1 MSQNWCDVGHAGA
14 PSLAARKAIVS
25 ECTNDAD
32 RAGGLFCADSCSAG
46 SLCELGDQMVIG
58 RCSLSGAG
66 GVFYRAG
73 DFDFAG
79 TRGLWA
85 ANLAHPI
92 QGVSGRYWRL
102 FPLDELQVL
111 PSGSFYYQTW
121 VIFFL
126 EDGVAAGRAS
136 CSPVRLLL
144 VAPP

>member
-1 MSQNWCDVGHAGA
+1 M
-14 PSLAARKAIVS
+14 IVS
-25 ECTNDAD
+25 ESTNDAD
-32 RAGGLFCADSCSAG
+32 RAGGLFSADSCSAG
-46 SLCELGDQMVIG
+46 SVCELEDQMVIG
-58 RCSLSGAG
+58 RCSLIGAG

-85 ANLAHPI
+85 ATLAHPI
-92 QGVSGRYWRL
+92 PGVSGRYWRL
-102 FPLDELQVL
+102 FQLGELQVL
-111 PSGSFYYQTW
+111 PSGSFYYPPW

-126 EDGVAAGRAS
+126 GDGVAAGRAS

>member
-1 MSQNWCDVGHAGA
+1 MGHAGA
-14 PSLAARKAIVS
+14 PSLAARKVIVS
-25 ECTNDAD
+25 KSTSDAD
-32 RAGGLFCADSCSAG
+32 RAGSLFSADNCSAG
-46 SLCELGDQMVIG
+46 SLCELEDQMVIG

-66 GVFYRAG
+66 GVFYCAG

-85 ANLAHPI
+85 TTLVHPI

-102 FPLDELQVL
+102 FQLGELQVL
-111 PSGSFYYQTW
+111 PSGSFYYQMW

-126 EDGVAAGRAS
+126 EDGVTAGRAS